1 MLGSIDYMHWE
12 WINCPK
18 AWHGQF
24 GRGDKKYPTI
34 MLEAV
39 ASYDLWIWH
48 AFFGVAGANN
58 DLTVLNHSP
67 LFDDLLDGIAPVVP
81 YEVNRVMF
89 ENVYYLAD
97 GIYPQWAA
105 FVKSSM
111 VARDERNA
119 VFKRRQESA
128 RKDVERAFGV
138 LQDQIVRWS
147 VFEQRSNSR
156 LNQMNASSNV
166 EELNQMNA
174 SSNVE
179 QLASESKAHLSIA
192 YIFYPK
198 EAKKDN
204 TITVD
209 TSENDTFKDTCGNSN
224 DMCDDFT
231 KHPNQTSTSTSN
243 TSIDSIKGPVSSGNT
258 TGPVSIAKF
267 SKDGIN
273 AMIENDP
280 WLIRNVS
287 LILKKWTPNANIMKE
302 DVCTIP
308 VNLRSMKRVSS
319 YARATIDL
327 QADVELKDTI
337 LVAIPKS
344 VGKGYT
350 MNTIRVEY
358 EWTPPRCSSCQVFCH
373 VLDDCA
379 MKIVSDVLK
388 NRRQTVKEF

>member
-1 MLGSIDYMHWE
+1 MSDSSSYSNMSDLDDIEDIDLVIQL
-12 WINCPK
+12 INEDKQVQGESSHHNRK
-18 AWHGQF
+18 AIN
-24 GRGDKKYPTI
+24 RERDVA
-34 MLEAV
+34 EARLMADYFEV
-39 ASYDLWIWH
+39 
-48 AFFGVAGANN
+48 V
-58 DLTVLNHSP
+58 
-67 LFDDLLDGIAPVVP
+67 DDV
-81 YEVNRVMF
+81 
-89 ENVYYLAD
+89 
-97 GIYPQWAA
+97 
-105 FVKSSM
+105 
-111 VARDERNA
+111 
-119 VFKRRQESA
+119 
-128 RKDVERAFGV
+128 
-138 LQDQIVRWS
+138 DQIVRWS

-198 EAKKDN
+198 EAKNDN
-204 TITVD
+204 TVTVD
-209 TSENDTFKDTCGNSN
+209 TSENGGANKATNSLNVTLDWNVTRSMIDTFKATCGNSN
-224 DMCDDFT
+224 DMCDDLT

-267 SKDGIN
+267 SKDEIN

-344 VGKGYT
+344 VAGLTSQEVSNSNLFDALNTVENHDKPGTNEGNSKLAEKGENSHVVSSAHGT
-350 MNTIRVEY
+350 SAEAFSTPNT
-358 EWTPPRCSSCQVFCH
+358 
-373 VLDDCA
+373 
-379 MKIVSDVLK
+379 
-388 NRRQTVKEF
+388 TV